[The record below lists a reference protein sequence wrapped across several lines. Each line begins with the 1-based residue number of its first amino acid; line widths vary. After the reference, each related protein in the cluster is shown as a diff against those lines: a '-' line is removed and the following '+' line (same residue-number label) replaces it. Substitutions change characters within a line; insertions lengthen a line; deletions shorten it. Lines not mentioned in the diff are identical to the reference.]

1 MRPGPLLRDW
11 LARLMRRPLAWAA
24 IAMVSLSAMTL
35 FLWHQTALRQVSSVG
50 LLVGR
55 VPGR

>member
-1 MRPGPLLRDW
+1 
-11 LARLMRRPLAWAA
+11 MRRPLAWAA